1 MNKKWHLIFVSILSL
16 IVTSCASETKP
27 SYPKIMSFT
36 PASVVVDYSNNDLHE
51 ATNLAQQFCS
61 SLNKDA
67 QYVRTDEK
75 NKTLTAFFNCIDSSS
90 HRNHQNSGTNN
101 SPAPAPIINNI
112 K

>member
-1 MNKKWHLIFVSILSL
+1 MNKIWHLIFVSILSL
-16 IVTSCASETKP
+16 VVTSCATETKL

-36 PASVVVDYSNNDLHE
+36 PASVVVDYSGNDLHE

-75 NKTLTAFFNCIDSSS
+75 NKTLTAFFNCIDSS
-90 HRNHQNSGTNN
+90 HRNNQNSGANN
-101 SPAPAPIINNI
+101 SPAPIINNI